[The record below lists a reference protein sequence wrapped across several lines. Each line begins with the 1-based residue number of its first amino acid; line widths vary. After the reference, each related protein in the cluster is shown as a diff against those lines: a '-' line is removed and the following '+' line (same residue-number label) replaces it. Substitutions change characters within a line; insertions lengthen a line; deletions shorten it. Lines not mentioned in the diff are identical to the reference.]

1 LRRRPGLQN
10 YENGYPQV
18 RPLKSH
24 HMNYQNRLFTGLTL
38 AVLMMTQVVDRACAA
53 GASEVAGIAFDRQG
67 NLFVANHGTGEILKF
82 APDGTKS
89 VFASEIKSPYGL
101 AFDSNGNLFVGRPG
115 EILKFAPDGSRS
127 SFTTQVGAPAN
138 LTFDGH
144 GNLFV
149 PDIRVSCILR
159 FTPFGQRSIVT
170 TDLTNP
176 AGPVFDRS
184 GNVFAADDSGVYKI
198 GANTMKSG
206 FAAGMSGL
214 ALVFDGDENL
224 LVSDKDSSSILK
236 FTPSGVKSIYASGV
250 VPICFAFDATGNL
263 FVSDRNSG
271 SILKFTSNGTK
282 SVFVSGGNR
291 DENAGAAPVSDR
303 EAFQKALEY
312 TRAIVEKQHMICL
325 VDVEPLNGG
334 GKTSF
339 RYDHYPE
346 VERIQ
351 MKGGGTFA
359 RKKDQQ
365 WLKSDDW
372 AETGTK
378 VNAKKSDELDSLVQ
392 FPFVALDDKISTHD
406 QTQGAVVVRLVKRE
420 DVEDTERLYYEEG
433 REKQTGFNYP
443 EFVFSRLKSE
453 PDEKAILEGWAGLM
467 RLGSER
473 IHVNMN
479 YSFLFRVN
487 IQDTTAVPTA
497 NPAPSAGAKQ
507 DSKQADNADCDVAE
521 EPRPTPT
528 RAMQL
533 PVPEEG
539 KVYGFQDL
547 ILHGKDLAGKVVQ
560 VEVLPKAEHKTDLH
574 DGRYCITL
582 YDPKRVFGFVYCT
595 EEGLQKLGFED
606 GTATKNQ
613 LIYLL
618 MKKDKLTGTVFYT
631 AVGTRFEVGS
641 DGNTSYSW

>member
-1 LRRRPGLQN
+1 
-10 YENGYPQV
+10 
-18 RPLKSH
+18 
-24 HMNYQNRLFTGLTL
+24 M
-38 AVLMMTQVVDRACAA
+38 
-53 GASEVAGIAFDRQG
+53 
-67 NLFVANHGTGEILKF
+67 
-82 APDGTKS
+82 
-89 VFASEIKSPYGL
+89 
-101 AFDSNGNLFVGRPG
+101 GRPG
-115 EILKFAPDGSRS
+115 EILKFAPDDSRS
-127 SFTTQVGAPAN
+127 SFTTQVSAPAN
-138 LTFDGH
+138 LTFDGQ

-159 FTPFGQRSIVT
+159 FTPTGQRSIVAT
-170 TDLTNP
+170 NLTNP

-198 GANTMKSG
+198 GSDTMKSA
-206 FAAGMSGL
+206 FATGVSGL
-214 ALVFDGDENL
+214 ALVFDGDGNL

-236 FTPSGVKSIYASGV
+236 FTPGGVKSIYASGV
-250 VPICFAFDATGNL
+250 VPICFASDATGNL

-291 DENAGAAPVSDR
+291 DENADAAPVSDR

-433 REKQTGFNYP
+433 REKQTGCQRGRP
-443 EFVFSRLKSE
+443 
-453 PDEKAILEGWAGLM
+453 
-467 RLGSER
+467 
-473 IHVNMN
+473 
-479 YSFLFRVN
+479 
-487 IQDTTAVPTA
+487 A
-497 NPAPSAGAKQ
+497 N
-507 DSKQADNADCDVAE
+507 
-521 EPRPTPT
+521 
-528 RAMQL
+528 
-533 PVPEEG
+533 
-539 KVYGFQDL
+539 
-547 ILHGKDLAGKVVQ
+547 
-560 VEVLPKAEHKTDLH
+560 
-574 DGRYCITL
+574 
-582 YDPKRVFGFVYCT
+582 
-595 EEGLQKLGFED
+595 
-606 GTATKNQ
+606 
-613 LIYLL
+613 
-618 MKKDKLTGTVFYT
+618 
-631 AVGTRFEVGS
+631 
-641 DGNTSYSW
+641 

>member
-1 LRRRPGLQN
+1 
-10 YENGYPQV
+10 
-18 RPLKSH
+18 
-24 HMNYQNRLFTGLTL
+24 
-38 AVLMMTQVVDRACAA
+38 
-53 GASEVAGIAFDRQG
+53 
-67 NLFVANHGTGEILKF
+67 
-82 APDGTKS
+82 
-89 VFASEIKSPYGL
+89 
-101 AFDSNGNLFVGRPG
+101 
-115 EILKFAPDGSRS
+115 
-127 SFTTQVGAPAN
+127 
-138 LTFDGH
+138 
-144 GNLFV
+144 
-149 PDIRVSCILR
+149 
-159 FTPFGQRSIVT
+159 
-170 TDLTNP
+170 
-176 AGPVFDRS
+176 
-184 GNVFAADDSGVYKI
+184 
-198 GANTMKSG
+198 
-206 FAAGMSGL
+206 
-214 ALVFDGDENL
+214 
-224 LVSDKDSSSILK
+224 
-236 FTPSGVKSIYASGV
+236 
-250 VPICFAFDATGNL
+250 
-263 FVSDRNSG
+263 
-271 SILKFTSNGTK
+271 
-282 SVFVSGGNR
+282 
-291 DENAGAAPVSDR
+291 
-303 EAFQKALEY
+303 
-312 TRAIVEKQHMICL
+312 MICL

-351 MKGGGTFA
+351 MKGGVTFA

-406 QTQGAVVVRLVKRE
+406 QTQGAVVVRLIKRE

-453 PDEKAILEGWAGLM
+453 PDEEAILEGWAGLM

-497 NPAPSAGAKQ
+497 NPAPSTGAKE
-507 DSKQADNADCDVAE
+507 DSKQADNADSEVAE

-528 RAMQL
+528 PAMQL
-533 PVPEEG
+533 PVPEKG

-582 YDPKRVFGFVYCT
+582 YDPKRVFGLVYCT

-618 MKKDKLTGTVFYT
+618 MKKDKLTGTVFCT

>member
-1 LRRRPGLQN
+1 
-10 YENGYPQV
+10 
-18 RPLKSH
+18 
-24 HMNYQNRLFTGLTL
+24 MNYQNRLFIGVTL
-38 AVLMMTQVVDRACAA
+38 AVLIATQVVDRARAA
-53 GASEVAGIAFDRQG
+53 GASELAGIAFDRQG
-67 NLFVANHGTGEILKF
+67 NLFVANHATGEILKF

-89 VFASEIKSPYGL
+89 VFASAIKSPYGL
-101 AFDSNGNLFVGRPG
+101 AFDSNGNLFVGHPG

-127 SFTTQVGAPAN
+127 SFTTQVSAPAN
-138 LTFDGH
+138 LTFDGQ

-159 FTPFGQRSIVT
+159 FTPTGQRSIVAIN
-170 TDLTNP
+170 LTNP

-184 GNVFAADDSGVYKI
+184 GNMFAADDSGVYKI
-198 GANTMKSG
+198 GANTMKSEFTTG
-206 FAAGMSGL
+206 VSGL
-214 ALVFDGDENL
+214 ALVFDGDGNL

-236 FTPSGVKSIYASGV
+236 FTSGGVKSIYAGGV

-263 FVSDRNSG
+263 FASDRNSG
-271 SILKFTSNGTK
+271 SIFKFTGNGTK

-291 DENAGAAPVSDR
+291 DENAGAEPVNDK

-325 VDVEPLNGG
+325 VDIEPLNGG
-334 GKTSF
+334 KKTSF

-351 MKGGGTFA
+351 MKDGGAFA

-372 AETGTK
+372 GDSGTK
-378 VNAKKSDELDSLVQ
+378 VNAKKSDELDSLIQV
-392 FPFVALDDKISTHD
+392 PFVALDDKIAIHD
-406 QTQGAVVVRLVKRE
+406 QAQGAVVVRLTKRE

-433 REKQTGFNYP
+433 REKQTGFDYP

-487 IQDTTAVPTA
+487 IQDTTTVPTVS
-497 NPAPSAGAKQ
+497 PVPSTGVKA
-507 DSKQADNADCDVAE
+507 DSKQADNADSGMAAE
-521 EPRPTPT
+521 TQSTPTP
-528 RAMQL
+528 AVQL
-533 PVPEEG
+533 PAPEKG
-539 KVYGFQDL
+539 KVYSFQDL
-547 ILHGKDLAGKVVQ
+547 ILHGRDLAGKVVQ

-595 EEGLQKLGFED
+595 KEGLQKLGFED
-606 GTATKNQ
+606 GTANKNQ
-613 LIYLL
+613 LVYLL
-618 MKKDKLTGTVFYT
+618 LKKDRLTGTVFYT
-631 AVGTRFEVGS
+631 AVGTRFEIGS
-641 DGNTSYSW
+641 DGSANYSW